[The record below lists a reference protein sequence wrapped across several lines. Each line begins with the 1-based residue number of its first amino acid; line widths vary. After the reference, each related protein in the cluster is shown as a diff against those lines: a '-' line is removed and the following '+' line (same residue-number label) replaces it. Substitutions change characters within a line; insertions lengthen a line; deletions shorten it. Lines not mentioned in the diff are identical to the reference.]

1 MSAPLDDPRRRG
13 AVARTVPLLAPA
25 MPLLLAAWLALSSAP
40 VGGPGQR
47 WPIWLGALGAPLA
60 LLLWIAAGMVLAD
73 ARHYIQ
79 RRARPLTCW
88 LMVVSWS
95 LAVVLGAL
103 LPDLVDGEPASLF
116 LAAFPGATPGL
127 SSGFANTVGVLMFA
141 AAAASLLAAALD
153 VRRTR
158 LLARGASL
166 TPDPEDEDRLR
177 EQWLDSFR

>member
-1 MSAPLDDPRRRG
+1 
-13 AVARTVPLLAPA
+13 

-73 ARHYIQ
+73 ARRYLQ

-88 LMVVSWS
+88 LMVVAWA

-103 LPDLVDGEPASLF
+103 LPDLVHGEPASIF
-116 LAAFPGATPGL
+116 LVVFPGATAGL

-158 LLARGASL
+158 LLSRGVPL
-166 TPDPEDEDRLR
+166 IPEPEDEDRLR

>member
-13 AVARTVPLLAPA
+13 AVARTVPLLAPV

-60 LLLWIAAGMVLAD
+60 LLLGIAAGMVLAD
-73 ARHYIQ
+73 ARRYLQ

-88 LMVVSWS
+88 LMVVAWA
-95 LAVVLGAL
+95 LAVALGAL
-103 LPDLVDGEPASLF
+103 LPDLVHGEPASIF
-116 LAAFPGATPGL
+116 LVVFPGATAGL

-158 LLARGASL
+158 LLSRGVPL
-166 TPDPEDEDRLR
+166 IPEPEDEDRLR